1 MTQRVGHGTHSAR
14 SRPLVAMVVTARNA
28 VFTMVVYELLSKF
41 PAAHLTPAR
50 FPMPI
55 RSSRFAY
62 HSDASQCKRHVLMGS
77 AYRY

>member
-28 VFTMVVYELLSKF
+28 VLTMMVYELLSKF
-41 PAAHLTPAR
+41 PAAHLALAL
-50 FPMPI
+50 I
-55 RSSRFAY
+55 RSVHRAY
-62 HSDASQCKRHVLMGS
+62 RSDASQYKMHVLKGS